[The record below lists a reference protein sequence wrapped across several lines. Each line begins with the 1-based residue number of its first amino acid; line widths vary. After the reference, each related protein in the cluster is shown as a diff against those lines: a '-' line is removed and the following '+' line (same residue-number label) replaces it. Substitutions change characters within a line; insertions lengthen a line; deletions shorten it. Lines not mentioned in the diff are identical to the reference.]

1 MNITDSPKL
10 TEATTVYLLP
20 MNVDEVDPNRRFNV
34 DETIR
39 LIKDL
44 SNRHA
49 EAPTRNVDTLVNT
62 AAKNWKMSPNDPRF
76 MHSSALCSQLI
87 VARTCFFA
95 RPRRMQVSSTPVTRS
110 RRILSKL

>member
-1 MNITDSPKL
+1 MNITDLPKL

-62 AAKNWKMSPNDPRF
+62 AAKNWKMKPNDPEV
-76 MHSSALCSQLI
+76 HALFRI
-87 VARTCFFA
+87 VL
-95 RPRRMQVSSTPVTRS
+95 STNRS
-110 RRILSKL
+110 PHLFLCASKANAG

>member
-62 AAKNWKMSPNDPRF
+62 AAKNWKMNPNDPRF
-76 MHSSALCSQLI
+76 MHSSALCSHNCSPHLFLC
-87 VARTCFFA
+87 A
-95 RPRRMQVSSTPVTRS
+95 
-110 RRILSKL
+110 SKANAG